1 MRALAHSE
9 RRMSAVLTVLIS
21 GVGLVDAAELTRLS
35 DELAALNVDTVTHGG
50 PDLAVLAVGA
60 GLEGAVRRIRAD
72 GFRRVLGV
80 TTEADA
86 SAWQLLAA
94 GASDVISCDDQAAG
108 VIEAKLRRWAA
119 IDSMLASDLVRNNLV
134 GRSRAWLDALQQLV
148 EIALFSTKSVL
159 ITGESGTGKEMA
171 ARLVHTLDPRP
182 DKGKLVTLDCTT
194 IVPSLSGSELFGHAK
209 GAFTGASS
217 DRRGAFALAHG
228 GTLFLDEVGE
238 LPGHLQS
245 ELLRVIQEGSYKPV
259 GSDRWEHTEFRLV
272 CATNRDL
279 LAMQASGAF
288 RSDLYHRITATMVR
302 LPSLRDRVLDLLPL
316 ASHFLAAELGDDAPL
331 LSPMVEN
338 YLVAREYPGNVRDL
352 KQLIA
357 RMCCRHVGPGPLTV
371 GDIPDDERPQQEQA
385 GWWADV
391 ALVAAVERAVEAG
404 APLREL
410 KETVAELAV
419 DAALAS
425 SEGNVAFASRRL
437 QVTER
442 AVQMR
447 RAARRVAEGP
457 SEPRLSVMA

>member
-1 MRALAHSE
+1 
-9 RRMSAVLTVLIS
+9 
-21 GVGLVDAAELTRLS
+21 
-35 DELAALNVDTVTHGG
+35 
-50 PDLAVLAVGA
+50 
-60 GLEGAVRRIRAD
+60 
-72 GFRRVLGV
+72 
-80 TTEADA
+80 
-86 SAWQLLAA
+86 
-94 GASDVISCDDQAAG
+94 

-119 IDSMLASDLVRNNLV
+119 IDSMLASDLVRKNLV
-134 GRSRAWLDALQQLV
+134 GRSRAWLDALEQLV

-171 ARLVHTLDPRP
+171 ARLVHTLDQRA

-217 DRRGAFALAHG
+217 DRRGAFALAHR

-238 LPGHLQS
+238 LPAHLQS
-245 ELLRVIQEGSYKPV
+245 ELLRVVQEGSYKPV
-259 GSDRWEHTEFRLV
+259 GSDRWDHTEFRLV

-279 LAMQASGAF
+279 QAMQAIGAF
-288 RSDLYHRITATMVR
+288 RSDLYHRITATVVR
-302 LPSLRDRVLDLLPL
+302 LPSLGDRVADLLPL
-316 ASHFLAAELGDDAPL
+316 ASHFLNAELGDDAPP
-331 LSPMVEN
+331 LSPMVES
-338 YLVAREYPGNVRDL
+338 YLVGRDYPGNVRDL

-371 GDIPDDERPQQEQA
+371 GDIPEDERPQGDPS
-385 GWWADV
+385 GWWSDV
-391 ALVAAVERAVEAG
+391 ALVAAVERAIEAG

-419 DAALAS
+419 DAALATS
-425 SEGNVAFASRRL
+425 DGNVALAARRL

-447 RAARRVAEGP
+447 RAARKVAEVP
-457 SEPRLSVMA
+457 AERRLSVMA